1 MRRIYQKAVITI
13 MVSLF
18 AGAGAASPAMAGNA
32 DAQAF
37 QQRMLAR
44 QDALESVGQELVWW
58 EAAAEA
64 WAINNQGIHQ
74 PWFLYNMGS
83 ASASAA
89 ASACGVQNI
98 VGLQTQRLGSNIQA
112 NGRYYLPVHFTPPY
126 RGAWCA
132 VVYPNV
138 GTYTTG
144 GANVPEADVIAYVVP
159 GERSSQNTLL
169 RDEPAQ
175 LSAMEASA
183 MNSRLLS
190 SSDAVTLMQKQTSST
205 STSTAPSQ
213 PQMTWTSPSFSTAT
227 VGGQSIM
234 QSMQSI
240 SNGMVIK

>member
-1 MRRIYQKAVITI
+1 MRGIHRKAVITI
-13 MVSLF
+13 MGLSLF
-18 AGAGAASPAMAGNA
+18 AGAGAASPAMAG
-32 DAQAF
+32 DANDQAF
-37 QQRMLAR
+37 QQQMLAR

-74 PWFLYNMGS
+74 PWFLYNMGTSS
-83 ASASAA
+83 AGVA

-98 VGLQTQRLGSNIQA
+98 VGLQTQRLGSNIQV

-126 RGAWCA
+126 QGAWCA

-144 GANVPEADVIAYVVP
+144 GANYPEADVIAYFVP
-159 GERSSQNTLL
+159 GERSSQHTLL

-183 MNSRLLS
+183 MNSRILS
-190 SSDAVTLMQKQTSST
+190 SSGAVTLMQKQSAGQSSG
-205 STSTAPSQ
+205 SSS
-213 PQMTWTSPSFSTAT
+213 MTWTSPSFSSAT
-227 VGGQSIM
+227 LGGQSIM